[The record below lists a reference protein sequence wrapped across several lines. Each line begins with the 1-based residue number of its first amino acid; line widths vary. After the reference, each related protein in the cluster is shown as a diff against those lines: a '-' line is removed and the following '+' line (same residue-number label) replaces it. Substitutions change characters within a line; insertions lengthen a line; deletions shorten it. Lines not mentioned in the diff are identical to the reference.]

1 MNTAKATAAVI
12 SRVDDWKR
20 KKHGSE
26 DILIGK
32 RTQNHD
38 QLPSFLADMLA
49 GLILRHHEAGR
60 TGLGG
65 RLGIRHLFSWTWGD
79 LVGDP
84 MRFG

>member
-26 DILIGK
+26 DILIGE

-38 QLPSFLADMLA
+38 QLPSFLSDMPA
-49 GLILRHHEAGR
+49 GLILRRHELSGRGSGSVIYSAGPWV
-60 TGLGG
+60 
-65 RLGIRHLFSWTWGD
+65 I
-79 LVGDP
+79 
-84 MRFG
+84 